1 MWLLV
6 GSRREDSKRAY
17 DVRQELTLMY
27 RRGENRDKAKAGD
40 RYERGTEKGILC
52 GPTKFKLSFMTDPAK
67 SSCPVLSMVGR
78 TIFY

>member
-6 GSRREDSKRAY
+6 GSRREDSRRAY

-40 RYERGTEKGILC
+40 RYERGMEKGIWC
-52 GPTKFKLSFMTDPAK
+52 VPIEFKLYFMTDPAE
-67 SSCPVLSMVGR
+67 SSWPVLSMPGGTAV
-78 TIFY
+78 Y

>member
-27 RRGENRDKAKAGD
+27 RRGQNRNKAKAGD
-40 RYERGTEKGILC
+40 RHESGTEKH
-52 GPTKFKLSFMTDPAK
+52 F
-67 SSCPVLSMVGR
+67 
-78 TIFY
+78 